1 MASYEDFIGQG
12 KDLVSETLFGETGL
26 GEMSS
31 NLSEEIDALSPGDLK
46 YQFRAWIVGLEDG
59 VDSNISY
66 WRFAARV
73 IVYYMVEDLAS
84 ESGFTERDMLTFQTT
99 FLDPDSW
106 RDLASVYVL
115 EANPETS
122 AAPEMSGGVV
132 SVEFELLA
140 LVPVD

>member
-1 MASYEDFIGQG
+1 
-12 KDLVSETLFGETGL
+12 
-26 GEMSS
+26 
-31 NLSEEIDALSPGDLK
+31 
-46 YQFRAWIVGLEDG
+46 
-59 VDSNISY
+59 
-66 WRFAARV
+66 
-73 IVYYMVEDLAS
+73 MVEDLAS

-122 AAPEMSGGVV
+122 AAPELSGGVV